1 MKTVGEAIEKINY
14 IQALAQSLEVFAE
27 NVPDEHMA
35 DALSDAAEQL
45 ECYIMAIRSMPLKKE
60 VPEI

>member
-1 MKTVGEAIEKINY
+1 MKTVGEAIEKINR
-14 IQALAQSLEVFAE
+14 IQSLANALEGFAE
-27 NVPDEHMA
+27 TVQDEHMA

-45 ECYIMAIRSMPLKKE
+45 ECYIMAIRTMPLKKE

>member
-27 NVPDEHMA
+27 NVHDEHKS
-35 DALSDAAEQL
+35 DLLSDASEQL
-45 ECYIMAIRSMPLKKE
+45 ECYIMVIRSMPLKKE

>member
-35 DALSDAAEQL
+35 DIMTDASEQL